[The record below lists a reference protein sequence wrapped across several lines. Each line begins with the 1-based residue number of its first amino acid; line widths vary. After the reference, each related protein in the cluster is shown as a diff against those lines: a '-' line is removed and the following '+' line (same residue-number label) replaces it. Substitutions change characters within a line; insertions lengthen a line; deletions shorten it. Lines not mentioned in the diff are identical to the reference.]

1 MFFDLQGLQD
11 IRPVATGKAGKNDL
25 PRLKKACQMFEA
37 MFINE
42 LFKEMRK
49 TVPEGGLIKKQNSD
63 KIYQSLLDQ
72 EYATK
77 MAEAGGIG
85 LGNIL
90 YGQLS
95 ETITRQGKAQGAVSE
110 TKREIMVEKNP
121 VKDHD

>member
-11 IRPVATGKAGKNDL
+11 IRPVATGKVGKDEL

-49 TVPEGGLIKKQNSD
+49 TVPEGGLLKKQNSD

-85 LGNIL
+85 LGDIL

-95 ETITRQGKAQGAVSE
+95 ETVARDGKPPGAVLE
-110 TKREIMVEKNP
+110 TTRETMMKKDSVENRE
-121 VKDHD
+121 

>member
-11 IRPVATGKAGKNDL
+11 IRPVATGKVGKNDL

-85 LGNIL
+85 LGDIL

-95 ETITRQGKAQGAVSE
+95 ETVARQGKAQGVVSE
-110 TKREIMVEKNP
+110 TKSERVPEKDSAEN
-121 VKDHD
+121 HE

>member
-11 IRPVATGKAGKNDL
+11 IRPVATGKAGKDEL

-49 TVPEGGLIKKQNSD
+49 TVPEGGLLKKQNSD

-85 LGNIL
+85 LGDIL

-95 ETITRQGKAQGAVSE
+95 ETVARSRETPGAVPE
-110 TKREIMVEKNP
+110 TKRDDDGKGICGKS
-121 VKDHD
+121 